1 MAKWMYVGPR
11 YASGMLMQDGSYVYP
26 ESQMDDAAIDSII
39 EKYPAI
45 APYWRLE
52 GAALITEDNPV
63 LLRLQESLGAL
74 EKKISDL
81 KSTDTAVRHSQ
92 NEPSQT
98 WEINHGLGKFPSV
111 SIVDSGK
118 SAVIGEVQYLDENR
132 LIVSFSAA
140 FSGEA
145 FLN

>member
-1 MAKWMYVGPR
+1 MTIN
-11 YASGMLMQDGSYVYP
+11 ASPLPPSDINDRLSNWIVEMVQSATTVPSSGD
-26 ESQMDDAAIDSII
+26 
-39 EKYPAI
+39 KYF
-45 APYWRLE
+45 
-52 GAALITEDNPV
+52 
-63 LLRLQESLGAL
+63 
-74 EKKISDL
+74 
-81 KSTDTAVRHSQ
+81 RHSQ